1 MAKFNFQ
8 AKNAAGKIQM
18 GQLEAN
24 DEAEARHRL
33 KTQNMVPLRVL
44 PAATRRAA
52 SVDSGGS
59 FLENF
64 GKARVSSKDLQI
76 FTRQFSTL
84 INAGIPVV
92 DALKLL
98 GEGKRNPALK
108 DAANKVRSSIES
120 GKRLGDAMGS
130 LPKIFDRF
138 FVNMV
143 RAGEEAGI
151 LDGIL
156 LRLST
161 YMEKSEKL
169 KKQVT
174 GALFYPAAIM
184 VVAVLVITGI
194 LVFVIP
200 KFQDLYKGAGKE
212 LPAIT
217 QMVVGLSQLL
227 INRWYLVLA
236 AFILVPWGLVM
247 YAKTAEGKITFD
259 RILIRLPL
267 FGELIQKSSVARLSR
282 TLSTLLS
289 SGVGVM
295 EALDI
300 AAKTA
305 GNSVIEEA
313 LLRSKESVMSGR
325 PLAAPLSRE
334 PMIPDMV
341 SQMITIGEQSGTLDV
356 MLGKIADFYEDD
368 VENAV
373 KALTSMIEPLLMVFL
388 GGAIAIL
395 VLAMYLPIFDM
406 ANVVTGGK

>member
-1 MAKFNFQ
+1 MGRFVFQ
-8 AKNAAGKIQM
+8 AKTQTGKVQM
-18 GQLEAN
+18 GQIEAA
-24 DEAEARHRL
+24 DEIEARTRI
-33 KTQNMVPLRVL
+33 KSQNMVPLRVV
-44 PAATRRAA
+44 PAPGSKSA
-52 SVDSGGS
+52 SSGMGWG
-59 FLENF
+59 N
-64 GKARVSSKDLQI
+64 KVSSKDLQI

-92 DALKLL
+92 DCLKML
-98 GEGKRNPALK
+98 GEGKRNPTLK
-108 DAANKVRSSIES
+108 EAANRVRQSIES
-120 GKRLGDAMGS
+120 GKRLGDAMGAN
-130 LPKIFDRF
+130 PHVFDRF
-138 FVNMV
+138 YVNMV

-156 LRLST
+156 MRLSS

-169 KKQVT
+169 KKQVK
-174 GALFYPAAIM
+174 GALFYPAAI
-184 VVAVLVITGI
+184 VAVAGVVITGI

-200 KFQDLYKGAGKE
+200 KFQELFAGAGRD

-217 QMVVGLSQLL
+217 QMVVS
-227 INRWYLVLA
+227 ISEFFIHKWYFVIGGA
-236 AFILVPWGLVM
+236 IGGPWAFMAWS
-247 YAKTAEGKITFD
+247 KTTEGKETVD
-259 RILIRLPL
+259 RVMIRLPL
-267 FGELIQKSSVARLSR
+267 FGEMIQKSAVAKLSR

-289 SGVGVM
+289 SGVSVM

-300 AAKTA
+300 ASKTA

-325 PLAAPLSRE
+325 SLAAPLAKE

-341 SQMITIGEQSGTLDV
+341 SQMIAIGEQSGTLDT

-373 KALTSMIEPLLMVFL
+373 KALTSMIEPLLMIFL
-388 GGAIAIL
+388 GGTIAVL

>member
-1 MAKFNFQ
+1 MARFNFQ
-8 AKNAAGKIQM
+8 AKNAAGKVQM
-18 GQLEAN
+18 GQLEAQ
-24 DEAEARHRL
+24 DEAEVRQRL
-33 KTQNMVPLRVL
+33 KSQNMVPLRVI
-44 PAATRRAA
+44 PAPGKKAA
-52 SVDSGGS
+52 PTGGLTE
-59 FLENF
+59 FLENL

-76 FTRQFSTL
+76 FTRQFATL

-108 DAANKVRSSIES
+108 DAAIKVRISIES
-120 GKRLGDAMGS
+120 GKRLGDSMAT

-156 LRLST
+156 LRLSS

-184 VVAVLVITGI
+184 IVAVLVITGI
-194 LVFVIP
+194 LIFVIP

-217 QMVVGLSQLL
+217 RFVVGLSQLL
-227 INRWYLVLA
+227 INRWYLVIA
-236 AFILVPWGLVM
+236 GFILIPWGLIAW
-247 YAKTAEGKITFD
+247 AKTDEGRDFFD
-259 RILIRLPL
+259 RLMIRLPL
-267 FGELIQKSSVARLSR
+267 FGELIQKSSVAKLSR

-305 GNSVIEEA
+305 GNKVIEQA

-325 PLAAPLSRE
+325 PLAAPLARE

-341 SQMITIGEQSGTLDV
+341 SQMIMIGEQSGTLDM

-388 GGAIAIL
+388 GGAIAVL
-395 VLAMYLPIFDM
+395 MLAMYLPIFDM